1 MPLRVKLLAEAHQNA
16 VCPGC
21 TLKAPVLLSFHVF
34 ALNGADQTEMR
45 CLRCLTGAY
54 GKGEFIGLIDEPDL
68 SPGRKPPSRRIR
80 KRTDK
85 EEQELADL
93 SDGKRQKGSGSLPYL
108 KGDFH
113 RKGVYRGESKTC
125 FGKDPSWT
133 LDELTKIRGEAAYGE
148 VPVLVTTFMDKHT
161 HAVKERWATIPFENW
176 QEKYAPRDDQ

>member
-1 MPLRVKLLAEAHQNA
+1 MIPVIGNDPATCTGCEEQRTLISFVVSAAGGSDSTNA
-16 VCPGC
+16 LCV
-21 TLKAPVLLSFHVF
+21 
-34 ALNGADQTEMR
+34 E
-45 CLRCLTGAY
+45 CLRDGHPLMA
-54 GKGEFIGLIDEPDL
+54 LIEPPDL

-176 QEKYAPRDDQ
+176 QEKYAPRDPE

>member
-1 MPLRVKLLAEAHQNA
+1 MPLHVNILPTSHGAAKCNNCEVWREVTFVFTVSA
-16 VCPGC
+16 VGGC
-21 TLKAPVLLSFHVF
+21 DIAGPICLHCLSQGAALF
-34 ALNGADQTEMR
+34 ALIEP
-45 CLRCLTGAY
+45 
-54 GKGEFIGLIDEPDL
+54 PDL

-93 SDGKRQKGSGSLPYL
+93 SGGRRQKGSGAIPYL

-113 RKGVYRGESKTC
+113 RKGVYRGESKSV
-125 FGKDPSWT
+125 FGKSPSWT
-133 LDELTKIRGEAAYGE
+133 LDELTKIRGEAAWGE

-176 QEKYAPRDDQ
+176 QEKYAPSDAE